1 MRNRILLTVTAVI
14 AVLLLLGGW
23 LLIATTMPGL
33 HIRTVGPNGDVIK
46 CQTNGTCVYENT
58 IDISY
63 VFGPLQDAF
72 FVGAIT
78 AGIGVALVTASLY
91 TVRSREEPTTKEQ
104 KDEKKGKPSM
114 G

>member
-1 MRNRILLTVTAVI
+1 VRNRTLLTVTAVI
-14 AVLLLLGGW
+14 AVLLLFGGW

-63 VFGPLQDAF
+63 AFGPLQDAF

-78 AGIGVALVTASLY
+78 AGIGVALITASLY
-91 TVRSREEPTTKEQ
+91 TVRGREEPKKIEPTKKELR
-104 KDEKKGKPSM
+104 DEKKI
-114 G
+114 